1 MQDSARVQY
10 SAVFLDGVSRRIWL
24 THLQLRPGIEPVL
37 GTGRTGGSMGRKG
50 FSMIEMIVVVILI
63 GLIASIG
70 FPRLQDGLEK
80 QNVRSAKALVATL
93 AATARGAAI
102 QRGCSAT
109 LNITVDSVWVT
120 ACGVNPP
127 AASVQVGTKK
137 LVGDEFSVTLNSSG
151 GSVVY
156 DPRGISTVFQAT
168 TVRIIGPRSEEHTS
182 ELQSHLNLV
191 CRL

>member
-1 MQDSARVQY
+1 
-10 SAVFLDGVSRRIWL
+10 
-24 THLQLRPGIEPVL
+24 
-37 GTGRTGGSMGRKG
+37 MGRKG
-50 FSMIEMIVVVILI
+50 FSLIEMIVVVILI
-63 GLIASIG
+63 GIIASIG
-70 FPRLQDGLEK
+70 FPRLRDALEK
-80 QNVRSAKALVATL
+80 QNVRSAKALIATL

-109 LNITVDSVWVT
+109 LNLTVDSIWVT

-168 TVRIIGPRSEEHTS
+168 TVRIIGPNYSDSVIINEVGRVSK
-182 ELQSHLNLV
+182 Q
-191 CRL
+191 

>member
-1 MQDSARVQY
+1 
-10 SAVFLDGVSRRIWL
+10 
-24 THLQLRPGIEPVL
+24 
-37 GTGRTGGSMGRKG
+37 MGRKA
-50 FSMIEMIVVVILI
+50 FSSIELIVVINLI
-63 GLIASIG
+63 GVIASIG
-70 FPRLQDGLEK
+70 FPRLRDGLEK
-80 QNVRSAKALVATL
+80 QNVRSAKALIATL

-127 AASVQVGTKK
+127 AALVSVGTKK
-137 LVGDEFSVTLNSSG
+137 LVGDEFNVTLKSTG

-168 TVRIIGPRSEEHTS
+168 TVRVIGPHYSDSVIINEVGKVAK
-182 ELQSHLNLV
+182 Q
-191 CRL
+191 